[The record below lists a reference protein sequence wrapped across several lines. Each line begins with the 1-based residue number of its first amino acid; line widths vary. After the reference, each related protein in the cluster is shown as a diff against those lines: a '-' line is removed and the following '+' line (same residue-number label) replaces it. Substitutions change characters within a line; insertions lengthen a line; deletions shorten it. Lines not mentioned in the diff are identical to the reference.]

1 MTLTIV
7 RSSGDAFETLR
18 EADVTETSERRMFQD
33 AALVARRAA
42 RLFPGLTMPDAV
54 FANEWNLSQSGSV

>member
-18 EADVTETSERRMFQD
+18 EADVTETSERRMFRTP
-33 AALVARRAA
+33 LWLRGELRVC
-42 RLFPGLTMPDAV
+42 FPV
-54 FANEWNLSQSGSV
+54 